1 MKERKSPSTYYPS
14 AAVSVICLL
23 NPGLILIKFKAIK
36 ALYLLYKG
44 IKDILSF
51 LNSLFITSKPN
62 VILFPS

>member
-36 ALYLLYKG
+36 ALYLIIIGSK
-44 IKDILSF
+44 IA
-51 LNSLFITSKPN
+51 LNFYLK
-62 VILFPS
+62 